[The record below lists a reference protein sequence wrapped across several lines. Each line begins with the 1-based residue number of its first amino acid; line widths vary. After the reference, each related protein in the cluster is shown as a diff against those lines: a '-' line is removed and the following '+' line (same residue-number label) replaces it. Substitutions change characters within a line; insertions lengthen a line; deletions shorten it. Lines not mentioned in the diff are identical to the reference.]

1 MARTDYYRDVTR
13 HCVMCGKDIPAE
25 RKWDAVTCSPECTKA
40 RKNYGRSR
48 RDQNFCRYCNRPST
62 PEERTLFA
70 MWKKWE
76 RSNAGNEEFAAQL
89 LDITRLVR
97 ENERLKRRLAE
108 VEAGTVPNDGN
119 LPQKDEL

>member
-1 MARTDYYRDVTR
+1 
-13 HCVMCGKDIPAE
+13 
-25 RKWDAVTCSPECTKA
+25 
-40 RKNYGRSR
+40 
-48 RDQNFCRYCNRPST
+48 
-62 PEERTLFA
+62 

-97 ENERLKRRLAE
+97 ENERLKRRMAE